1 MIEDLKKD
9 ATARMHKAIEA
20 LKGVLVKLRTGR
32 AHPSLLEGVTV
43 DYYGTSTPL
52 KQVAQINVVDARMLS
67 VTPWEKPMV
76 SAVEK
81 AIIGAGLGLNPVTAG
96 TLIRVPLPA
105 LTEERRRELT
115 KVVRH
120 EGENAKVAVRNVRRD
135 VNQDLKE
142 MLKEKLVSEDEE
154 RRAQDA
160 VQKLTDQHIAEVDKV
175 VAAKEAEILQV

>member
-9 ATARMHKAIEA
+9 AAARMQKAIEA
-20 LKGVLVKLRTGR
+20 LKSVLVKLRTGR
-32 AHPSLLEGVTV
+32 AHPSLLEGLTV
-43 DYYGTSTPL
+43 DYYGTPTPL

-67 VTPWEKPMV
+67 VTPWEKTMV
-76 SAVEK
+76 SPVEK
-81 AIIGAGLGLNPVTAG
+81 AIISAGLGLNPVTAG
-96 TLIRVPLPA
+96 TLIRVPLPP

-142 MLKEKLVSEDEE
+142 MLKEKMVSEDDE
-154 RRAQDA
+154 RRAQEA